1 MDTGKLKQ
9 KTKEISFEIT
19 GGNIPATQ
27 IMPLIMQYISVSWNF
42 ANTFFAPYS
51 IFLSLIKQCSFQFD
65 KGDCKKD
72 R

>member
-27 IMPLIMQYISVSWNF
+27 IMPLIY
-42 ANTFFAPYS
+42 NTFLFPEILQELFSAP
-51 IFLSLIKQCSFQFD
+51 
-65 KGDCKKD
+65 
-72 R
+72 